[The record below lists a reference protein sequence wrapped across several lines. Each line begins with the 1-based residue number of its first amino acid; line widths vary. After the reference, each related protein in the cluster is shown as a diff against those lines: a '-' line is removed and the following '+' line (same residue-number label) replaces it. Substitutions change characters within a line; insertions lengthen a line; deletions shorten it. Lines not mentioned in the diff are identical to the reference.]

1 MLDMLKYA
9 GHKLSVNA
17 GPERNILKNKI
28 IMREL
33 LVKLKIIAY
42 KIYKTAHFVLML
54 LINNRYFT

>member
-1 MLDMLKYA
+1 
-9 GHKLSVNA
+9 
-17 GPERNILKNKI
+17 
-28 IMREL
+28 MREL